1 MKILIRFGDLMLKGK
16 NRKIFINKLTRHV
29 KNKYKDLDV
38 VVELNYDRLYLNF
51 DESLLN
57 EVEKRVKQIPGIHS
71 YSIVYTSAKTIE
83 DVVSKA
89 VEVLNL
95 ELDSTKNYTFK
106 VETKRSD
113 KNFIH
118 MSNDFTKIVAPL
130 ILKEANQNLTVDVRN
145 PQITLNINVRQDAVY
160 LYLKSNKGMGGF
172 PATIAGKG
180 LLMMSGGIDSPVA
193 AYLGIKQG
201 VEIELIHFESSPL
214 TPLES
219 INKVTDLAAK
229 LAVFLP
235 NEKIKLHVV
244 PFMPLHEAML
254 NHVKDSYV
262 ITIMR
267 RMMYRIAERFANENN
282 IDILLNGESVG
293 QVASQTLASMKVVE
307 NVTNIP
313 IVRPVATY
321 DKIDIINIAQYI
333 DCYDI
338 SIRPFSDCC
347 SIYVPKNP
355 VISPTIK
362 RCLEEEARFDFETII
377 TETMENI
384 KTVVISKDDKIDFS
398 MYGFTFLESYENM
411 RNEKWLSQKI
421 MRKLNISTN

>member
-1 MKILIRFGDLMLKGK
+1 
-16 NRKIFINKLTRHV
+16 
-29 KNKYKDLDV
+29 
-38 VVELNYDRLYLNF
+38 
-51 DESLLN
+51 
-57 EVEKRVKQIPGIHS
+57 
-71 YSIVYTSAKTIE
+71 
-83 DVVSKA
+83 
-89 VEVLNL
+89 
-95 ELDSTKNYTFK
+95 
-106 VETKRSD
+106 
-113 KNFIH
+113 
-118 MSNDFTKIVAPL
+118 
-130 ILKEANQNLTVDVRN
+130 
-145 PQITLNINVRQDAVY
+145 
-160 LYLKSNKGMGGF
+160 MGGF

-411 RNEKWLSQKI
+411 RNEK
-421 MRKLNISTN
+421 

>member
-71 YSIVYTSAKTIE
+71 YSIVYTSDKTIE

-411 RNEKWLSQKI
+411 RNEK
-421 MRKLNISTN
+421 

>member
-411 RNEKWLSQKI
+411 RNEK
-421 MRKLNISTN
+421 

>member
-130 ILKEANQNLTVDVRN
+130 ILKEVNQNLTVDVRN

-411 RNEKWLSQKI
+411 RNEK
-421 MRKLNISTN
+421 

>member
-384 KTVVISKDDKIDFS
+384 KTVVISKD
-398 MYGFTFLESYENM
+398 
-411 RNEKWLSQKI
+411 
-421 MRKLNISTN
+421 RKSVV